1 MPTPIPVIEIGV
13 RFCAQKPGLAR
24 DAEWRP
30 SGGVPVQSSSSHELM
45 GTKYPAPQRLPP
57 QSTGYAKRS
66 NPPKEATTPMADIN
80 ARDTKLIQYLNEA
93 FGKEKELETALQAHI
108 AMTTKTPYRK
118 RLQDHLKETKNHA
131 RQVERR
137 IKQLGGKAEAG
148 PISSG
153 PDVVTEAATSLTSV
167 ASKAVAAAQGPL
179 HALRGTGEAEKMLKN
194 ARTEFHNEFEEIGFY
209 AGIESLADTV
219 GDKETAKL
227 ARGIRREEERMAKFL
242 EKQIGQL
249 AKAVAREE
257 IPAAE
262 RNGGR
267 TRRSTRRRSSS
278 SSRSSSNGTSRSGT
292 SSSKSGSSSS
302 RSRASSKSSSSRA
315 RASSSRSGSSRSS
328 GSRAGG
334 SRSGSSRS
342 GSSRSGSTRSGGSRS
357 KTSSRSR
364 SK

>member
-1 MPTPIPVIEIGV
+1 
-13 RFCAQKPGLAR
+13 
-24 DAEWRP
+24 
-30 SGGVPVQSSSSHELM
+30 
-45 GTKYPAPQRLPP
+45 
-57 QSTGYAKRS
+57 
-66 NPPKEATTPMADIN
+66 MADIN

-118 RLQDHLKETKNHA
+118 RLQEHLKETKGHA
-131 RQVERR
+131 REVQRR

-167 ASKAVAAAQGPL
+167 AGKAVAAAQGPL

-194 ARTEFHNEFEEIGFY
+194 ARTEYHNEFEEIGFY

-219 GDKETAKL
+219 GDKDTAKL
-227 ARGIRREEERMAKFL
+227 ARSIRREEERMAKFL
-242 EKQIGQL
+242 EKQIAQL

-262 RNGGR
+262 RRNG
-267 TRRSTRRRSSS
+267 SSSRRSSS
-278 SSRSSSNGTSRSGT
+278 SARAKSGST
-292 SSSKSGSSSS
+292 RAKSGSSRVKSS
-302 RSRASSKSSSSRA
+302 SARAKSSSSRA
-315 RASSSRSGSSRSS
+315 KSGSTRAKSSSTRAKSGSTRAKSRG

-334 SRSGSSRS
+334 SRSRTAAKSR
-342 GSSRSGSTRSGGSRS
+342 
-357 KTSSRSR
+357 
-364 SK
+364 